1 LIHLKEINM
10 KQFIKIV
17 NDLFTSIKNNPL
29 DIKLL
34 LLFSILMTLS
44 NKFLRLESNKDFY
57 EKIIPHTGWSPA
69 RGYFIFIVFII
80 IWSYTIKNQQRSTL
94 FLRGYFIF
102 TFAVQLFR
110 GITDWNSVLPEDYTN
125 TNPYLRYD
133 SLRPLFTIALPL
145 FWVLII
151 IGSQLNDYFNNKKSP
166 NRNIIVNQ

>member
-1 LIHLKEINM
+1 MKRIIEIA
-10 KQFIKIV
+10 KDI
-17 NDLFTSIKNNPL
+17 FTSLKNNPL

-34 LLFSILMTLS
+34 LLFSTLMTLAS
-44 NKFLRLESNKDFY
+44 KFIDLESNKDLY
-57 EKIIPHTGWSPA
+57 ITIIPYTGWSPG
-69 RGYFIFIVFII
+69 RYYFMFIVFIV
-80 IWSYTIKNQQRSTL
+80 IWSYTIKNRQRSTL

-145 FWVLII
+145 FWILII

>member
-1 LIHLKEINM
+1 MKRIIEIA
-10 KQFIKIV
+10 KDI
-17 NDLFTSIKNNPL
+17 FTSLKNNPL

-34 LLFSILMTLS
+34 LLFSTLMTLAS
-44 NKFLRLESNKDFY
+44 KFIDLESNKDLY
-57 EKIIPHTGWSPA
+57 ITIIPYTGWSPG
-69 RGYFIFIVFII
+69 RYYFMFIVFII
-80 IWSYTIKNQQRSTL
+80 IWSYTIKNQQRSSL

-145 FWVLII
+145 FWILII
-151 IGSQLNDYFNNKKSP
+151 IGS
-166 NRNIIVNQ
+166 

>member
-1 LIHLKEINM
+1 MKRIIEIA
-10 KQFIKIV
+10 KDI
-17 NDLFTSIKNNPL
+17 FTSLKNNPL

-34 LLFSILMTLS
+34 LLFSTLMTLAS
-44 NKFLRLESNKDFY
+44 KFIDLESNKDLY
-57 EKIIPHTGWSPA
+57 ITIIPYTGWSPG
-69 RGYFIFIVFII
+69 RYYFMFIVFII

-94 FLRGYFIF
+94 FLRGYFFF

-145 FWVLII
+145 FWILII

>member
-1 LIHLKEINM
+1 MKRIIEIA
-10 KQFIKIV
+10 KDI
-17 NDLFTSIKNNPL
+17 FTSLKNNPL

-34 LLFSILMTLS
+34 LLFSTLMTLAS
-44 NKFLRLESNKDFY
+44 KFIDLESNKDLY
-57 EKIIPHTGWSPA
+57 ITIIPYTGWSPG
-69 RGYFIFIVFII
+69 RYYFMFIVFIV
-80 IWSYTIKNQQRSTL
+80 IWSYTNKNRQRSTL
-94 FLRGYFIF
+94 FLRCYFIF

-145 FWVLII
+145 FWILII